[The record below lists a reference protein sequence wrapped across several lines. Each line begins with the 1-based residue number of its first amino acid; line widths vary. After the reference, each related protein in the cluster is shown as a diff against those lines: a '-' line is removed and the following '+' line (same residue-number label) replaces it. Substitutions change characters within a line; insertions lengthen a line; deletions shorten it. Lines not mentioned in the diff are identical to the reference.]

1 MKNEVTTRTTRTERE
16 RERERKWV
24 CVEGPHLAKF
34 RHFGTILKVFG
45 GFLVLGQKFETTW
58 ANCFVIGVI
67 FIVVNGQKL
76 SKYCGHLVI
85 LRGGRERKMK
95 QNV

>member
-1 MKNEVTTRTTRTERE
+1 MKNEVTTRTTRTERERE

-45 GFLVLGQKFETTW
+45 GF
-58 ANCFVIGVI
+58 
-67 FIVVNGQKL
+67 
-76 SKYCGHLVI
+76 
-85 LRGGRERKMK
+85 
-95 QNV
+95 

>member
-16 RERERKWV
+16 RERKWV
-24 CVEGPHLAKF
+24 CVEGPHLEKF
-34 RHFGTILKVFG
+34 SHIGTILKVFG
-45 GFLVLGQKFETTW
+45 GFLVLGQKFEATW

>member
-16 RERERKWV
+16 REREKVGV
-24 CVEGPHLAKF
+24 CRGTTFVEISPLWH
-34 RHFGTILKVFG
+34 HFKSLWR
-45 GFLVLGQKFETTW
+45 FLVLGQKFETTW